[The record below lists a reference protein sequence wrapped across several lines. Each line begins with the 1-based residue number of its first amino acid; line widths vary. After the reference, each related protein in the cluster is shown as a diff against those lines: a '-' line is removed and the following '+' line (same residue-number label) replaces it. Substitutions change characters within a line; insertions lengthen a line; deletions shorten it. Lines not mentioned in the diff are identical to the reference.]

1 MFNEL
6 IVSFKLY
13 FYFGQRK
20 FMIRFFC
27 FCIITFILIAQAT
40 ASELRPL
47 NVMFLNPG
55 HPSNNPT
62 GYFWPNVN
70 YFMQEAADDLD
81 INLTTIYA
89 NRNHILMKSFAKDV
103 IEQEPDYAVL
113 VNEKGVA
120 IRLVDQI
127 TEHKIKVFMLLND
140 LSDEELNSLSPEQR
154 QYYAGS
160 LIPNNYDAGFSLVEQ
175 LHKVFQSKQ
184 LDSNEKVH
192 ILALHGDTTSPA
204 SIARAEGLK
213 QFLAT
218 HPNTQLVD
226 NTVANWSK
234 QHAYE
239 KVKGILKHQK
249 VDIIWAAN
257 DAMACGA
264 TSAVDN
270 YSPLSSVLIGG
281 INWDDDIP
289 EGRLAVSVGGH
300 VTLGAYAMVM
310 IKELSEGKRQ
320 PERVEHSIFQ
330 HSNIEAYKDFMFA
343 LQQKRF
349 NHCNFADF
357 LSDSGTK
364 RSFSID
370 NLICE

>member
-1 MFNEL
+1 
-6 IVSFKLY
+6 
-13 FYFGQRK
+13 
-20 FMIRFFC
+20 MIRFFC
-27 FCIITFILIAQAT
+27 FCIITFILNAQAI

-70 YFMQEAADDLD
+70 YFMQEAAEDLD

-103 IEQEPDYAVL
+103 IKQKPDFAVL

-120 IRLVDQI
+120 IQLVEEI
-127 TEHKIKVFMLLND
+127 TKHKIQVFMLLND
-140 LSDEELNSLSPEQR
+140 LSDEELSSLSAEQR

-160 LIPNNYDAGFSLVEQ
+160 LIPNNFDAGFSLAEQ
-175 LHKVFQSKQ
+175 LHDSLITNKTAHGKV
-184 LDSNEKVH
+184 NV
-192 ILALHGDTTSPA
+192 LALHGDTTSPA
-204 SIARAEGLK
+204 SVARAEGLNS
-213 QFLAT
+213 FLNS
-218 HPNTQLVD
+218 HPGVRLID

-264 TSAVDN
+264 TSAVASYN
-270 YSPLSSVLIGG
+270 LLPTIRIGG

-310 IKELSEGKRQ
+310 IKELSKGKRQ

-330 HSNIEAYKDFMFA
+330 HSNIKSYKAFMSA

-357 LSDSGTK
+357 LSDSDTK
-364 RSFSID
+364 RTFSID

>member
-1 MFNEL
+1 
-6 IVSFKLY
+6 
-13 FYFGQRK
+13 
-20 FMIRFFC
+20 MIRHLVF
-27 FCIITFILIAQAT
+27 FILAVLFSIQAV
-40 ASELRPL
+40 ASEHRPL

-62 GYFWPNVN
+62 GHFWPNVN

-89 NRNHILMKSFAKDV
+89 NRNHILMKSFATDV
-103 IEQEPDYAVL
+103 IAQKPDFAVL

-120 IRLVDQI
+120 INLVEEI
-127 TEHKIKVFMLLND
+127 TKHKIQVFMLLND
-140 LSDEELNSLSPEQR
+140 LSDEELSSLSAEQR

-160 LIPNNYDAGFSLVEQ
+160 LTPNNFDAGFSLAEQ
-175 LHKVFQSKQ
+175 LHDSLVANKTTHGKV
-184 LDSNEKVH
+184 NV
-192 ILALHGDTTSPA
+192 LALHGDTTSPA
-204 SIARAEGLK
+204 SVARAEGLNS
-213 QFLAT
+213 FLSS
-218 HPNTQLVD
+218 HPEVRLID

-264 TSAVDN
+264 TSAVASYN
-270 YSPLSSVLIGG
+270 LLPAVRIGG

-320 PERVEHSIFQ
+320 PERIEHSIFQ
-330 HSNIEAYKDFMFA
+330 HSNIKAYQAFMSA

-349 NHCNFADF
+349 NQCNFADF
-357 LSDSGTK
+357 LSNSDTK
-364 RSFSID
+364 RTFSID

>member
-1 MFNEL
+1 
-6 IVSFKLY
+6 
-13 FYFGQRK
+13 
-20 FMIRFFC
+20 MIRFFC
-27 FCIITFILIAQAT
+27 FCIITFILNAQVI

-47 NVMFLNPG
+47 KVMFLNPG

-62 GYFWPNVN
+62 GHFWPNVN

-103 IEQEPDYAVL
+103 IKQKPDFAVL

-120 IRLVDQI
+120 IHLVDQI
-127 TEHKIKVFMLLND
+127 TKQKIKVFMLLND
-140 LSDEELNSLSPEQR
+140 LTDEELNSLTPAQR

-160 LIPNNYDAGFSLVEQ
+160 LIPNNFDAGFSLGEQ

-184 LDSNEKVH
+184 LNPTEKVN

-218 HPNTQLVD
+218 HPSAQLID

-264 TSAVDN
+264 TAAVDSYN
-270 YSPLSSVLIGG
+270 LLPSVYIGG

-310 IKELSEGKRQ
+310 IRELSAGKRQ
-320 PERVEHSIFQ
+320 AQRVEHSIFQ
-330 HSNIEAYKDFMFA
+330 HSNIDAFKNFMSALKNKDFN
-343 LQQKRF
+343 Q
-349 NHCNFADF
+349 CDFADF
-357 LSDSGTK
+357 LSDSKTK
-364 RSFSID
+364 RTFSID